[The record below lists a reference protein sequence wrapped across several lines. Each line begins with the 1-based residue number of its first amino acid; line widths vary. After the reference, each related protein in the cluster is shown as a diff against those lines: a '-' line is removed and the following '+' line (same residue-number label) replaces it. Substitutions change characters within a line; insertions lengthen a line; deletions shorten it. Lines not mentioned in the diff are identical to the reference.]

1 MTSFKD
7 HFSSHAS
14 GYAAYRPT
22 YPQALIAFLADVAPR
37 TELAIDCGCG
47 TGQLSVPLASRF
59 SRVVA
64 IDASASQIAAAH
76 PHERVTYRVG
86 TAEHTGASG
95 HSADILT
102 VAQAAHWFALDGFYE
117 EGRRVVRPGGVVAL
131 ITYGIL
137 HVEEEI
143 RPLTRNFFVNVI
155 GPYWPPERAHVD
167 SGYAVLPFPFA
178 ELKPPEL
185 SLEASWTLAEFI
197 GYIDT
202 WSAVREAEKS
212 AGRQP
217 MIDFADALARTW
229 GAADRRRVIRWPL
242 SMRVGRV

>member
-37 TELAIDCGCG
+37 TELAIDCGCA

-64 IDASASQIAAAH
+64 IDASASQIAAAQ

-95 HSADILT
+95 HSVDILT

-117 EGRRVVRPGGVVAL
+117 EARRVVRPGGSS
-131 ITYGIL
+131 
-137 HVEEEI
+137 
-143 RPLTRNFFVNVI
+143 P
-155 GPYWPPERAHVD
+155 
-167 SGYAVLPFPFA
+167 
-178 ELKPPEL
+178 
-185 SLEASWTLAEFI
+185 
-197 GYIDT
+197 
-202 WSAVREAEKS
+202 
-212 AGRQP
+212 
-217 MIDFADALARTW
+217 
-229 GAADRRRVIRWPL
+229 
-242 SMRVGRV
+242 